1 MRVLK
6 VPDTYHPVIFSL
18 IGGDVEYLS
27 FITERGQPSRDFWL
41 MPRDMH
47 GSWLIVAPKPLPK
60 VRTHADLDC
69 AYHKRGNCIVVN
81 NNDGLYGP
89 GGKGGGVS
97 DLDLKAC
104 DSMNCNDQVSIAPHV
119 PDSGGKA
126 PDV

>member
-1 MRVLK
+1 MYSIR
-6 VPDTYHPVIFSL
+6 FNS
-18 IGGDVEYLS
+18 
-27 FITERGQPSRDFWL
+27 ERGKPSRNFGL

-47 GSWLIVAPKPLPK
+47 GSWVIVAPKPLPK

-104 DSMNCNDQVSIAPHV
+104 DSMNCNDQALHHMCQTAAEKLLAFDPGLGHFCQDCLTQME
-119 PDSGGKA
+119 PR
-126 PDV
+126 